1 LNPKHEEKYNSK
13 RGKIV
18 SWCFDVPA
26 QRAGCVPDVPAKI
39 AYLSCDL
46 PQNFAPAALLC
57 LLVPA
62 QIQLA
67 LRTAHYHIQRAKSA
81 NGFALH

>member
-1 LNPKHEEKYNSK
+1 M
-13 RGKIV
+13 
-18 SWCFDVPA
+18 PA
-26 QRAGCVPDVPAKI
+26 VPAKI

-46 PQNFAPAALLC
+46 PHFFTLAVLLC

-67 LRTAHYHIQRAKSA
+67 LRTAHA
-81 NGFALH
+81 ALDRLPTAPYLFLKALILLRILSGAGRQGA